1 MEVRIG
7 HGAHAVLERNH
18 AFKQR
23 LIEELATQKF
33 ANICFIEGPAGADS
47 LEIKCL
53 GGDEVVVPES
63 SFSTPGIPARIVD
76 ELTAR
81 MK

>member
-1 MEVRIG
+1 MEVKIG

-18 AFKQR
+18 AFKES
-23 LIEELATQKF
+23 LLGELEEQKF
-33 ANICFIEGPAGADS
+33 ANICFIEGPATADS

-53 GGDEVVVPES
+53 GGDGIVVPES
-63 SFSTPGIPARIVD
+63 SFATPGIPSRIID

>member
-7 HGAHAVLERNH
+7 HRAHAVLERNH
-18 AFKQR
+18 AFRQR
-23 LIEELATQKF
+23 LIEELAEQRF
-33 ANICFIEGPAGADS
+33 ANVCFIEEPGSDGD

-53 GGDEVVVPES
+53 GGEEVVVPES
-63 SFSTPGIPARIVD
+63 CFNTPGISGRIID
-76 ELTAR
+76 ELSIR